1 MRSIG
6 MPEIVAILGFFLIIP
21 VAVFVFAYLTRR
33 LRTQERLR
41 AIEKGVTIVQLAE
54 QDATRCRRVGIVY
67 VAMGLGTF
75 IFGWACQSF
84 NDQAALPVMAG
95 AAIPILLGLG
105 LLLEYRLS
113 VRDLRARNVPPQN

>member
-67 VAMGLGTF
+67 VAMGLGR
-75 IFGWACQSF
+75 SY
-84 NDQAALPVMAG
+84 LPV
-95 AAIPILLGLG
+95 GLPELQQG
-105 LLLEYRLS
+105 LLWR
-113 VRDLRARNVPPQN
+113 RPQYPSCSASACCSNIA